1 MEKNKNRYTESGF
14 WDMETVWDYIS
25 KDGKILN
32 RKKILQ
38 FLDKGELDSW
48 DIKKIAGI
56 SQDGR
61 ELIKYWVKRNYEKLL
76 KEKPDSFFAKIAKKD
91 YEKSIQKGEDPFDFW
106 YDRYKSDYSEEG
118 ANFLKLLTSL
128 LRIFV

>member
-38 FLDKGELDSW
+38 LLDKNEYTAW
-48 DIKKIAGI
+48 DLKQIAGI
-56 SQDGR
+56 SQEGR
-61 ELIKYWVKRNYEKLL
+61 DLIRDWSKRYYEKLL
-76 KEKPDSFFAKIAKKD
+76 KEKPDSFFAKIAKKE
-91 YEKSIQKGEDPFDFW
+91 YEKSIKQGKDPFDYA
-106 YDRYKSDYSEEG
+106 YDAYKLDYSEEG
-118 ANFLKLLTSL
+118 VNFLKLLTSF